1 MKIEYKLLI
10 KINPNDTYITLEYN
24 EEQKVLEEK
33 QKILTTMFPNW
44 QEVLIVKENYN
55 VPRGLTS
62 LQ

>member
-33 QKILTTMFPNW
+33 EKILTAMIPNW
-44 QEVLIVKENYN
+44 QQVLVIKEQYN
-55 VPRGLTS
+55 VS
-62 LQ
+62 

>member
-10 KINPNDTYITLEYN
+10 KINPGDTYITLEYN

-33 QKILTTMFPNW
+33 QRILSAMFPNW

-55 VPRGLTS
+55 VS
-62 LQ
+62 

>member
-24 EEQKVLEEK
+24 EEQKVLEKK

-55 VPRGLTS
+55 VS
-62 LQ
+62 

>member
-33 QKILTTMFPNW
+33 QKILTTMFPK
-44 QEVLIVKENYN
+44 LVKLNCCK
-55 VPRGLTS
+55 RKL
-62 LQ
+62 